1 MPFRDVVLFLHP
13 TLGVLGMLAAV
24 WVFVETLNASDANQQ
39 RIRIAGLTT
48 AGLFLLTWF
57 FAGWYYT
64 IYYHGGDQQIIEKGP
79 VPWAHSFFMETKEHL
94 FFIPLVL
101 ALYLPFVTRIRLSAN
116 GPARLMVLVVAG
128 LIGLNGLAI
137 EGAGA
142 IINWGAKTA
151 LAHTVQASVN
161 SSTAQHEVKK

>member
-1 MPFRDVVLFLHP
+1 MPFKDVLLFLHP
-13 TLGVLGMLAAV
+13 TFGVLGMLAAV
-24 WVFVETLNASDANQQ
+24 WVFVEALNATDANQQ
-39 RIRIAGLTT
+39 RIQVAGLAT

-57 FAGWYYT
+57 FAGWFYT

-94 FFIPLVL
+94 FFIPLIL
-101 ALYLPFVTRIRLSAN
+101 AFYLPFVTRLRLSVN
-116 GPARLMVLVVAG
+116 RPARLMVLVVAG

-142 IINWGAKTA
+142 IINWGAKAA
-151 LAHTVQASVN
+151 LAHSVQVSMN
-161 SSTAQHEVKK
+161 SSKPQHEVTK